1 MINSAQGVPE
11 DKYHKIQGEAVKRE
25 GKEDNSSVPEAGFRL
40 TTGIRNRLRYST
52 VFGVVVVLA
61 VGVISPAQSQAPRS
75 PTPAPLSAKLHVET
89 VVKGLEHP
97 WGLSFLSDGLMLVT
111 ERLGRMRIVDYAGTL
126 SKPLEGIPRVLP
138 HGQGGLLDVSVD
150 PRFPDNR
157 LVYVSYSEPGGN
169 GRAGTSVAR
178 GRLGEAGLEDVQ
190 VIYRQQPKVSGPN
203 HFGSRLVFAPDRSLF
218 ITQGDRFTYRDQAQ
232 DLSSGIGK
240 IVRINLDG
248 STPEDNPFVNRK
260 AVRPEIW
267 SYGHRNIQG
276 AAIHPQTGQLW
287 TVEHG
292 ARGGDELNQ
301 PQAGKNYGWPTIT
314 YGVDYSGAKI
324 GEGTVK
330 PGMEQPVY
338 YWDPVIA
345 PSGMAFY
352 TGDVFS
358 DWKGSILVGSLNPG
372 LLVRLVMKDG
382 RVAREERYLSEL
394 KERIRDVRQ
403 GPDGFVYL
411 LTDSRDGRL
420 LRVGPARH

>member
-1 MINSAQGVPE
+1 MKRQCNE
-11 DKYHKIQGEAVKRE
+11 D
-25 GKEDNSSVPEAGFRL
+25 DNSVPETDFRF
-40 TTGIRNRLRYST
+40 TTGIRNRLKYSA
-52 VFGVVVVLA
+52 VFALA
-61 VGVISPAQSQAPRS
+61 VILVLGVIAPAQSQAPRS

-97 WGLSFLSDGLMLVT
+97 WGLTFLPDGIMLIT
-111 ERLGRMRIVDYAGTL
+111 ERPGRMRIVDKAARL
-126 SKPLEGIPRVLP
+126 SKPLEGVPKVLAR
-138 HGQGGLLDVSVD
+138 GQGGLLDVSVD
-150 PRFPDNR
+150 PRFPENR
-157 LVYVSYSEPGGN
+157 FVYVSYSEPGEN
-169 GRAGTSVAR
+169 GVAGTSVAR

-203 HFGSRLVFAPDRSLF
+203 HFGSRLVFAPDGSLF
-218 ITQGDRFTYRDQAQ
+218 VTQGDRFAHRNQAQ

-240 IVRINLDG
+240 IVRINPEG
-248 STPEDNPFVNRK
+248 SVPEDNPLVNRQG
-260 AVRPEIW
+260 ARPEIW
-267 SYGHRNIQG
+267 SYGHRNIQS

-301 PQAGKNYGWPTIT
+301 PQAGKNYGWPIIT

-324 GEGTVK
+324 GEGTAK

-345 PSGMAFY
+345 PSGMTFY
-352 TGDVFS
+352 TGDVFP

-394 KERIRDVRQ
+394 NERIRDVRQ

-411 LTDSRDGRL
+411 LTDNRDGRL
-420 LRVGPARH
+420 LKVGPGRS